1 MKRTVAFMAGLALTG
16 GAALAGA
23 QEQST
28 QEEWDT
34 DSSIVTEDERED
46 RTGMETDTQSQY
58 ETQST
63 DPYETETQSSDPY
76 ETETTDPYSTQ
87 SQTETGTST
96 TMENPDLSQLSSEEL
111 QGKTIV
117 SSNGEEI
124 GTIEK
129 IGYSEQH
136 QDRVAAVNVGGFL
149 GVGERVIAIPLSD
162 LSMGADADVTTTL
175 DRQTIEQQEEIDP
188 AMLSEDPATT
198 DPMQQQ

>member
-16 GAALAGA
+16 GAAIAGA

-34 DSSIVTEDERED
+34 QSQTTDPYETQSQTETTDPY
-46 RTGMETDTQSQY
+46 DTQSQSETQTTDPY

-63 DPYETETQSSDPY
+63 DPYSTE
-76 ETETTDPYSTQ
+76 
-87 SQTETGTST
+87 SQTETGSSST
-96 TMENPDLSQLSSEEL
+96 TQGSTMENPDLSQLSSEEL

-117 SSNGEEI
+117 SSAGEEI

-129 IGYSEQH
+129 VGYSEQH

-149 GVGERVIAIPLSD
+149 GAGEKTVAIPLTD
-162 LSMGADADVTTTL
+162 LSMGADTNVTTTM
-175 DRQTIEQQEEIDP
+175 DRETLEQQEEIDP
-188 AMLSEDPATT
+188 TTLSEDQSST
-198 DPMQQQ
+198 DPSQQY